1 MGKFKALRDLFEGTI
16 EFDTAATM
24 AGVSA
29 EDIALA
35 RAEWQEWTDADDSAQ
50 EFIALAS
57 RH

>member
-1 MGKFKALRDLFEGTI
+1 MDKIKQIRDLFEGAI
-16 EFDTAATM
+16 EFDTAACM

-50 EFIALAS
+50 EFLALHS
-57 RH
+57 SH

>member
-1 MGKFKALRDLFEGTI
+1 MTKFKQLRNLFEGAI

-35 RAEWQEWTDADDSAQ
+35 RAEWQEWTDADDAQ
-50 EFIALAS
+50 EYVAS